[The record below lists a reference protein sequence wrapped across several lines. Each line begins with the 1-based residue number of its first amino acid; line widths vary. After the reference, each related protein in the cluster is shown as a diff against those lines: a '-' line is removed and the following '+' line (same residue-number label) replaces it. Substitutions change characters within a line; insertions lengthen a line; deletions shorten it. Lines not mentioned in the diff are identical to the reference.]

1 MFDNSKCYVSYS
13 WLFGKSC
20 TGLSCSASSG
30 SNSNNCVDSYTYNTM
45 SNAIT
50 GSSTGSATP
59 LCLKISCKNL
69 VETCDATAVT
79 ANFYVST
86 SSVVTT
92 CDASTAPTNG
102 GVGTCTSA
110 LASGST
116 CQPTCNSGYSVSGV
130 SSCSA
135 GTLSAATCVASSTP
149 VCLTSG
155 CSSSASTRFASGP
168 GETMSSSGYTY
179 QCCVS
184 NGKFCLPSASLTDC
198 PMRSCDASTAP
209 TNGGVGTCTS
219 TLASGS
225 TCQPTCNSGYTVSGT
240 SSCNNGILS
249 AATCV
254 SNTCDAST
262 APTNGGVGTCTSSL
276 AGGSTCQPTCNSGY
290 TVSGVSSCSAATS
303 SSASTLSAATC
314 LATSSGDCK
323 CTCCSGSFCI
333 PSVAG
338 LFSAGSSSACNAAAC
353 RTQYSGSCPAS
364 GSSGSVSAT
373 YTASSAPSTPLVYS
387 ETGTLSAQNGV
398 VTEAITG
405 MSCAKY
411 KMTLTS
417 ASSTVIV
424 AAYTE
429 ANANT
434 IIYKYNS
441 NQYLSMN
448 AAVVDVKA
456 RAVATSLCDFAD
468 FNDSV
473 CEKVVLLNAA
483 TTYRLGALNS
493 GSTAVTGTVEVS
505 TCTSAEL
512 AAAQSSGSTVAAA
525 QSSGSTV
532 IDALLPISVGIA
544 GLALA
549 Y

>member
-1 MFDNSKCYVSYS
+1 
-13 WLFGKSC
+13 
-20 TGLSCSASSG
+20 
-30 SNSNNCVDSYTYNTM
+30 M

-50 GSSTGSATP
+50 GSSTSSATK
-59 LCLKISCKNL
+59 LCLKIKCKNII
-69 VETCDATAVT
+69 ETCDATAVT

-102 GVGTCTSA
+102 GVGTCTST

-116 CQPTCNSGYSVSGV
+116 CQPTCNSGYTVSGV

-135 GTLSAATCVASSTP
+135 GTLSAATCVSSSVP
-149 VCLTSG
+149 ACLTSNS
-155 CSSSASTRFASGP
+155 CSSSASTRFDSGV
-168 GETMSSSGYTY
+168 TTSSGGNTY
-179 QCCVS
+179 ECCTS
-184 NGKFCLPSASLTDC
+184 NGKLCLSTASLTEC
-198 PMRSCDASTAP
+198 PLKSCDASTAP

-225 TCQPTCNSGYTVSGT
+225 TCQPTCNSGYIVSGT
-240 SSCNNGILS
+240 SSCNNGMLS

-254 SNTCDAST
+254 RNTCDAST

-276 AGGSTCQPTCNSGY
+276 AGGATCQPTCNSGY
-290 TVSGVSSCSAATS
+290 TLSGVSLCNAATS
-303 SSASTLSAATC
+303 DSASTLSAATC
-314 LATSSGDCK
+314 VATSSGDCK
-323 CTCCSGSFCI
+323 CTCCSGNYCL

-338 LFSAGSSSACNAAAC
+338 LFNAGSSSGCNAAAC

-364 GSSGSVSAT
+364 GSSGSVSAK

-387 ETGTLSAQNGV
+387 ETGTLDGSEGGA
-398 VTEAITG
+398 TEPITG

-411 KMTLTS
+411 KVTLTS
-417 ASSTVIV
+417 ASAAVIT

-429 ANANT
+429 AESTTILTKSNT
-434 IIYKYNS
+434 
-441 NQYLSMN
+441 NQYLSMS
-448 AAVVDVKA
+448 AAVADIKA

-473 CEKVVLLNAA
+473 CEKVVLLNSA

-493 GSTAVTGTVEVS
+493 GNTAVTGTFEVF
-505 TCTSAEL
+505 TCTAAEL
-512 AAAQSSGSTVAAA
+512 SDAQSGSGATSSTGAI
-525 QSSGSTV
+525 GSRLV
-532 IDALLPISVGIA
+532 LDSALALLIGA
-544 GLALA
+544 TFML